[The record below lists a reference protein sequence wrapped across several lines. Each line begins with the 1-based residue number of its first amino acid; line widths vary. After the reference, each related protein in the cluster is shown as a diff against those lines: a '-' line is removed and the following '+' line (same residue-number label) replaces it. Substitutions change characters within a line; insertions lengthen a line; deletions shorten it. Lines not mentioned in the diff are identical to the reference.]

1 MARAVS
7 RREVFQLGAVVAVGW
22 GAAQLFQRAAP
33 IGVDAS
39 GNRTAQKLL
48 LDQDS
53 PRQDVAGADLTVV
66 VFTDYQC
73 PACRRAAPELAAAV
87 RRDGRVRVIFKD
99 WPIFGP
105 VSEHAARVAVAS
117 ARQGIYPALHHRLM
131 AERRRLDDQVLQT
144 NVEAAGGDWAQVE
157 RDLSVHRTAINRG
170 LARTGADAF
179 GLGLEGTPAYLIGS
193 TLVVGGLDAGEF
205 RAAFAQARRQRP

>member
-53 PRQDVAGADLTVV
+53 PRHDVADADLTVV

-73 PACRRAAPELAAAV
+73 PACRRAAPELDAAV

-105 VSEHAARVAVAS
+105 VSEQAARVAIAS
-117 ARQGIYPALHHRLM
+117 ARQGIYPALHLRLM
-131 AERRRLDDQVLQT
+131 AERLRLDDDVLKAS
-144 NVEAAGGDWAQVE
+144 VEAAGGDWAQLA
-157 RDLSVHRTAINRG
+157 RDLAVHRTAIDRSLVRN
-170 LARTGADAF
+170 GADAF
-179 GLGLEGTPAYLIGS
+179 GLGLEGTPAYLIGT
-193 TLVVGGLDAGEF
+193 TLVVGGLDEGDF
-205 RAAFAQARRQRP
+205 IRAFAQARVR